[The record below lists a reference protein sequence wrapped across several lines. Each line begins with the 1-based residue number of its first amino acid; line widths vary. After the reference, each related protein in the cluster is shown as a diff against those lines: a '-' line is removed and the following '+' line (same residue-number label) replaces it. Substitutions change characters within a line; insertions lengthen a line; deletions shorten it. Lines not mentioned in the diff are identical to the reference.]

1 MQRGWSNALPERA
14 IGIGWTWL
22 YMLVATACLILR
34 RSRAMSLNVAV
45 QMDHI
50 STVNIAGDT
59 SFALSLEAQR
69 RGHRLFHYT
78 PNRLSLSDGK
88 VVARIEALTVR
99 DVKGDHFTLG
109 EPVRTDL
116 SEMDVILL
124 RQDPPFDM
132 NYITTT
138 HILERIHPRTL
149 VVNDPAWVRNSP
161 EKIFVT
167 EFADLMP
174 ETLITKDVT
183 EVDAFRRAHGDIIVK
198 PLYGN
203 GGAGIFHLHEA
214 DRNLASLLEM
224 FAQMF
229 REPFIVQRYLKDV
242 RKGDKRIILIDGEPV
257 GAINRVPAEHDSR
270 SNMHVGGRAEKT
282 ELTAREREIC
292 ARIGPSLRERGFVL
306 VGIDVIGDYMTEI
319 NVTSPT
325 GVREVKNFGG
335 ADIAALFWDAVERKR
350 S

>member
-1 MQRGWSNALPERA
+1 MPLK
-14 IGIGWTWL
+14 I
-22 YMLVATACLILR
+22 
-34 RSRAMSLNVAV
+34 AV

-50 STVNIAGDT
+50 STVSIAGDT
-59 SFALSLEAQR
+59 TFALSLEAQR
-69 RGHRLFHYT
+69 RGHALYHYT
-78 PNRLSLSDGK
+78 PDRLSLLDGK
-88 VVARIEALTVR
+88 VYARLEGMTVR
-99 DVKGDHFTLG
+99 DEKGSHFTLG

-138 HILERIHPRTL
+138 HMLERIHPRTL

-174 ETLITKDVT
+174 ETLITKDPQ
-183 EVDAFRRAHGDIIVK
+183 EVADFRRQYGDIIIK

-203 GGAGIFHLHEA
+203 GGAGIFHLR
-214 DRNLASLLEM
+214 DDDQNLSSLLEM
-224 FAQMF
+224 FSQMF

-242 RKGDKRIILIDGEPV
+242 RKGDKRILLIDGEPV
-257 GAINRVPAEHDSR
+257 GAINRVPADHESR

-292 ARIGPSLRERGFVL
+292 AAIGPSLKERGFIL

-325 GVREVKNFGG
+325 GIREVKRFGG
-335 ADIAALFWDAVERKR
+335 ADIAALFWDCVEAKR
-350 S
+350 A

>member
-1 MQRGWSNALPERA
+1 MPLK
-14 IGIGWTWL
+14 I
-22 YMLVATACLILR
+22 
-34 RSRAMSLNVAV
+34 AV
-45 QMDHI
+45 QMDHV
-50 STVNIAGDT
+50 STVSIAGDT

-69 RGHRLFHYT
+69 RGHKLFHYT
-78 PNRLSLSDGK
+78 PDRLSMRDGK
-88 VVARIEALTVR
+88 VFARVEEMRVR
-99 DVKGDHFTLG
+99 DEKGNHYSLG

-138 HILERIHPRTL
+138 HMLERIHPQTL

-167 EFADLMP
+167 EFPDLMP
-174 ETLITKDVT
+174 ETLITKDVR
-183 EVDAFRRAHGDIIVK
+183 EVEAFRKEFGDIILK

-203 GGAGIFHLHEA
+203 GGAGVFQLNDG
-214 DRNLASLLEM
+214 DRNLTSLLEM
-224 FAQMF
+224 FSQLF

-242 RKGDKRIILIDGEPV
+242 RKGDKRIILIDGEAV
-257 GAINRVPAEHDSR
+257 GAVNRVPSEGESR
-270 SNMHVGGRAEKT
+270 SNMHVGGRAEKAGLT
-282 ELTAREREIC
+282 EREREIC
-292 ARIGPSLRERGFVL
+292 ARIGPSLKERGFIL

-325 GVREVKNFGG
+325 GIREIQRFGG
-335 ADIAALFWDAVERKR
+335 PDIASLFWDVVEDKR
-350 S
+350 RG

>member
-1 MQRGWSNALPERA
+1 MPLK
-14 IGIGWTWL
+14 I
-22 YMLVATACLILR
+22 
-34 RSRAMSLNVAV
+34 AV
-45 QMDHI
+45 QMDHV
-50 STVNIAGDT
+50 STINIAGDT

-69 RGHRLFHYT
+69 LGHQLFHYT
-78 PNRLSLSDGK
+78 PDRLSLRDGQ
-88 VVARIEALTVR
+88 VVARIEEMTLR
-99 DVKGDHFTLG
+99 DEKGNHFALG

-138 HILERIHPRTL
+138 HILDRIHPRTL
-149 VVNDPAWVRNSP
+149 VVNDPSWVRNSP

-167 EFADLMP
+167 EFPDLMP
-174 ETLITKDVT
+174 ETLITKDPL
-183 EVDAFRRAHGDIIVK
+183 EVAAFRKEFGDIIIK

-203 GGAGIFHLHEA
+203 GGAGIFHVKQD
-214 DRNLASLLEM
+214 DRNLASLLET
-224 FAQMF
+224 FGLLF

-270 SNMHVGGRAEKT
+270 SNMHVGGRAEAT

-292 ARIGPSLRERGFVL
+292 ERIGPSLKERGFIL

-325 GVREVKNFGG
+325 GIREVKRFGG
-335 ADIAALFWDAVERKR
+335 ADIAALFWDAVEAKR
-350 S
+350 TN

>member
-1 MQRGWSNALPERA
+1 
-14 IGIGWTWL
+14 T
-22 YMLVATACLILR
+22 
-34 RSRAMSLNVAV
+34 
-45 QMDHI
+45 I
-50 STVNIAGDT
+50 SIAGDT
-59 SFALSLEAQR
+59 SFALVLEAQR
-69 RGHRLFHYT
+69 RGHALFHYT
-78 PNRLSLSDGK
+78 PDRLSMVAGGVYARVEELS
-88 VVARIEALTVR
+88 VR
-99 DVKGDHFTLG
+99 DEKGDHFTLG
-109 EPVRTDL
+109 EAVRTDL

-138 HILERIHPRTL
+138 HLLERIHPKTL

-167 EFADLMP
+167 EFSDLMP
-174 ETLITKDVT
+174 ETVITKDPQ
-183 EVDAFRRAHGDIIVK
+183 EVDAFRKKHGDIIVK

-203 GGAGIFHLHEA
+203 GGAGIFMMQEG
-214 DRNLASLLEM
+214 DRNLASLLEV
-224 FAQMF
+224 FQQMF

-282 ELTAREREIC
+282 ELTEREGEIC
-292 ARIGPSLRERGFVL
+292 ARIGPSLKERGFIL

-325 GVREVKNFGG
+325 GVREVKRFGG
-335 ADIAALFWDAVERKR
+335 ADIPALFWDAVEAKPG
-350 S
+350 